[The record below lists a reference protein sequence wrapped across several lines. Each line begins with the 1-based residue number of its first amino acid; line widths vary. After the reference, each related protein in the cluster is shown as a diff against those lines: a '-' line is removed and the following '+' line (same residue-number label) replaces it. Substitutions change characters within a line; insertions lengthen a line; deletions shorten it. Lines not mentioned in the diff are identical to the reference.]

1 MKSFAFHRGI
11 GPAFKMGPKAH
22 GPVGGL
28 GAAAPPL
35 PTNPAVAAPT
45 PPPAGA
51 PSPSAGGG
59 GGLQALMADA
69 KQAAGG

>member
-1 MKSFAFHRGI
+1 MKGGAFHIGK
-11 GPAFKMGPKAH
+11 GPAFKLGPKAH

-28 GAAAPPL
+28 GLAVPPL

-45 PPPAGA
+45 PPPASA